1 MNPVYIAERDIFDN
15 VTKDAL
21 KNFCVNSP
29 IVICPDHLKNLWP
42 ILKFDVRD
50 QDYNEF
56 KRLMK
61 EEGIYPIQ
69 VH

>member
-1 MNPVYIAERDIFDN
+1 MNPVYIAERDIFYN

-21 KNFCVNSP
+21 KKFCVSSP
-29 IVICPDHLKNLWP
+29 IVIYPDHLKNLWP
-42 ILKFDVRD
+42 ILKFDVGD

-56 KRLMK
+56 KGLMK

-69 VH
+69 IH

>member
-21 KNFCVNSP
+21 KNFCISSP
-29 IVICPDHLKNLWP
+29 TVIYPDHLKKLWP

-50 QDYNEF
+50 QDCNEF
-56 KRLMK
+56 KRLIK

>member
-21 KNFCVNSP
+21 KNFCISLP
-29 IVICPDHLKNLWP
+29 IVIYPDHLKNLWP

-61 EEGIYPIQ
+61 EEGICPIQ